1 MAKAKL
7 GKALATKLKDF
18 IDEMKDKYAMTP
30 DQTKSAIRNYANEG
44 YLPKDP
50 KRILPGD
57 DERLA
62 LMIST
67 NTMVPGRKAE
77 FMQDILEVTCISLGR
92 QIDAVAS
99 ARGWCEALSIHLF
112 KICLHAKADL
122 NRLRFICR
130 ITAIL
135 SRCLV

>member
-7 GKALATKLKDF
+7 GKALALKLKDF

-77 FMQDILEVTCISLGR
+77 FMQDIFEQNVMDDILGEAR
-92 QIDAVAS
+92 KEIDLLKLK
-99 ARGWCEALSIHLF
+99 RLDPT
-112 KICLHAKADL
+112 KMTKQADAD
-122 NRLRFICR
+122 RDWE
-130 ITAIL
+130 T
-135 SRCLV
+135 

>member
-7 GKALATKLKDF
+7 GKALALKLKDF

-62 LMIST
+62 LMIN
-67 NTMVPGRKAE
+67 NTIVPGRKA
-77 FMQDILEVTCISLGR
+77 DSC
-92 QIDAVAS
+92 
-99 ARGWCEALSIHLF
+99 
-112 KICLHAKADL
+112 KIFL
-122 NRLRFICR
+122 NKMLW
-130 ITAIL
+130 TTY
-135 SRCLV
+135 

>member
-62 LMIST
+62 LMITT
-67 NTMVPGRKAE
+67 NTILPNRKAE
-77 FMQDILEVTCISLGR
+77 FMQDWHDQRWFAKRHCIFIQGQR
-92 QIDAVAS
+92 QRS
-99 ARGWCEALSIHLF
+99 CYR
-112 KICLHAKADL
+112 
-122 NRLRFICR
+122 R
-130 ITAIL
+130 IYQ
-135 SRCLV
+135 SW

>member
-50 KRILPGD
+50 KRIFL
-57 DERLA
+57 
-62 LMIST
+62 
-67 NTMVPGRKAE
+67 
-77 FMQDILEVTCISLGR
+77 DI
-92 QIDAVAS
+92 ID
-99 ARGWCEALSIHLF
+99 RELTLSITILILNLYLF
-112 KICLHAKADL
+112 
-122 NRLRFICR
+122 
-130 ITAIL
+130 
-135 SRCLV
+135 